1 MFFVLELSSRKGTL
15 DSMSYSESHSTERF
29 PETHA
34 SKCAQNRG
42 ATQKMHHSNRPLSR
56 IEPFLITSPQ
66 SKNVAKPKFRA
77 VHRLNML
84 HRGLGSACR
93 YVRACHLECSGSRL
107 YFLQL
112 ERREALGLFGE
123 KMEEQLRAAASQ
135 EPLMREASEA
145 TQQSKRRRLRDM
157 GLSVEGTRGC

>member
-1 MFFVLELSSRKGTL
+1 MCV
-15 DSMSYSESHSTERF
+15 
-29 PETHA
+29 
-34 SKCAQNRG
+34 C
-42 ATQKMHHSNRPLSR
+42 
-56 IEPFLITSPQ
+56 
-66 SKNVAKPKFRA
+66 VAKSKFRA

-135 EPLMREASEA
+135 EPLMSLREGGEA

-157 GLSVEGTRGC
+157 GLSVEVLGGARGESSQDSPAPQPEARAERVRRRQPAATARRSPCGLPRSRLLHRSWPGSAETGR